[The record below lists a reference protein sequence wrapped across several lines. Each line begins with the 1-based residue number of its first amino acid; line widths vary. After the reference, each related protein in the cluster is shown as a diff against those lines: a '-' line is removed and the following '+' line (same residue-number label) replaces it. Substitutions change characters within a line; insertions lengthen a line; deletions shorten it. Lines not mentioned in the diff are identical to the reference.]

1 MKYVIV
7 GGVAGGATT
16 AARLRRMDEEAEIV
30 IFEKGAHISYANCGL
45 PYYIGDTIKERKAL
59 FLQTPTSF
67 GARFDVD
74 VRVNT
79 EVIAID
85 KEKRTV
91 HVHNSLNQKEYDES
105 YDKLVL
111 APGALPIRPNI
122 EGIDLP
128 NVYTLRSVSDTD
140 HIKEIVTTLAATI
153 ATAKPTAVVVGA
165 GFVGLEMVE
174 NLCNVGFEVALVEKA
189 DYVMP
194 MADFSIAAA
203 IQKHLREKGVK
214 LYLANGVDSM
224 SAKGEQTIVHLQK
237 GEALTAD
244 LILLSVGV
252 KPNITLAQQ
261 AGLEIGDCGGIKVNA
276 YMQTSDANIYAVGD
290 AIEFP
295 HPLTGKSALCYLAG
309 PANKQARLCADNLV
323 FGNIKQY
330 QGSIGTAIA
339 KVFDMT
345 IGITGLSEQMLAK
358 NNIFYQTSIIHAA
371 SHASYYPGGQQMT
384 IKINFDP
391 ETGKL
396 FGGQA
401 VGFDG
406 VDKRVDMMASVISAQ
421 GTVFDLIDI
430 EHAYA
435 PPYSSAKDPV
445 TVSGYV
451 AENIITHKVLPMQW
465 DELKQRLDQGEEL
478 CLVDVRSA
486 LECKQGMIEGA
497 INYPLDELREFID
510 ELPADKP
517 IVIYCA
523 IGLRGYLAARILM
536 QNGFTQ
542 VYSLMGGYKTYA
554 LCTKEYK
561 KQN

>member
-30 IFEKGAHISYANCGL
+30 LFEKGAHISYANCGL
-45 PYYIGDTIKERKAL
+45 PYYIGDTIKERKSL

-74 VRVNT
+74 VRVNS
-79 EVIAID
+79 EVTAID
-85 KEKRTV
+85 KTHRTV
-91 HVHNSLNQKEYDES
+91 HVHNSNTQKDYNEP

-111 APGALPIRPNI
+111 APGALPVRPKI
-122 EGIDLP
+122 KGIDLP
-128 NVYTLRSVSDTD
+128 NVYTLRNVSDTD
-140 HIKEIVTTLAATI
+140 HIKEMVTTLAATV
-153 ATAKPTAVVVGA
+153 ATSKPSAVVVGA

-174 NLCNVGFEVALVEKA
+174 NLCQVGFDVALVEKA

-194 MADFSIAAA
+194 MADFSIAAVV
-203 IQKHLREKGVK
+203 QKHLREKGVR

-244 LILLSVGV
+244 LVLLSVGV
-252 KPNITLAQQ
+252 KPNIALAQQ
-261 AGLEIGDCGGIKVNA
+261 SGLKIGDAGGIKVNA

-309 PANKQARLCADNLV
+309 PANKQARICADNLV

-339 KVFDMT
+339 KVFDLT
-345 IGITGLSEQMLAK
+345 IGVTGLSEQMLIQNK
-358 NNIFYQTSIIHAA
+358 IPYQTSIIHAA
-371 SHASYYPGGQQMT
+371 SHASYYPGGQQMA

-396 FGGQA
+396 YGGQA
-401 VGFDG
+401 VGIDN
-406 VDKRVDMMASVISAQ
+406 VDKRIDLIASVISSQ

-435 PPYSSAKDPV
+435 PPYSSPKDPITV
-445 TVSGYV
+445 TGYV
-451 AENIITHKVLPMQW
+451 AENIITHKVVPMQW
-465 DELKQRLDQGEEL
+465 DELKRRLDQSEDL
-478 CLVDVRSA
+478 CLIDVRSA
-486 LECKQGMIEGA
+486 LECKQGMIESA

-510 ELPADKP
+510 DLPTDKP

-536 QNGFTQ
+536 QNGFSH
-542 VYSLMGGYKTYA
+542 VYSLMGGYKTYS
-554 LCTKEYK
+554 LCANEIS